1 MSRFNPL
8 APVAPTATLIPT
20 AEGCAVII
28 APAPAA
34 STPTPPAL
42 DLSGFKKKKEAGKA
56 TSEYPVFPD
65 PNGKAAE
72 TAAAIRAMQEEYEAL
87 EGSLKSHKKFL
98 IDLVTPFHFT
108 NCSGKVEPPKAVI
121 VRAGHRKEDGSLEML
136 GTKVRVDFKNK
147 YPVLEA
153 VPAAL
158 GPAAACFRQK
168 FSLEIDG
175 DKLPADKTPDLLAR
189 LQSLFAEF
197 NATDALS
204 IKAGFTP
211 NDDFHVRRHTLFTA
225 DQNVALQSVC
235 PLQCAVATKNVK

>member
-1 MSRFNPL
+1 MPRFNPL
-8 APVAPTATLIPT
+8 APAAPAAIVQ
-20 AEGCAVII
+20 GCAIA
-28 APAPAA
+28 APAPTLP
-34 STPTPPAL
+34 SPTAPPAL
-42 DLSGFKKKKEAGKA
+42 DLSGFKKKKEAGKPA
-56 TSEYPVFPD
+56 SEYPVFPD
-65 PNGKAAE
+65 ANGKAAE
-72 TAAAIRAMQEEYEAL
+72 TAAAIRSMQEEFEAL

-108 NCSGKVEPPKAVI
+108 NCCGKVEPPKAVI
-121 VRAGHRKEDGSLEML
+121 VQAGRRKEDGSLEML
-136 GTKVRVDFKNK
+136 GTKVRIDFKNK

-153 VPAAL
+153 IPQFL
-158 GPAAACFRQK
+158 GSAEIAAACFRQK

-175 DKLPADKTPDLLAR
+175 DKLPATTTPDLLGR

-211 NDDFHVRRHTLFTA
+211 NDDFHIKRHTLFTPE
-225 DQNVALQSVC
+225 QNVALQSVC